1 MKERLYFILLTLLY
15 MLVLFHFLG
24 CKQNVYNPDKDPEV
38 LDWYIDN
45 NVTIIYKK
53 QDSIMDARKRW
64 EYHRSLEHDSLWE

>member
-15 MLVLFHFLG
+15 MLGLFHFLG

-45 NVTIIYKK
+45 NDTIIYKK

-64 EYHRSLEHDSLWE
+64 EYHRSLAHDSLWV